1 MNCMNRSN
9 IRTQFLRYI
18 FFSIIGT
25 LGISVY
31 ILIDTFF
38 IAKGMGADGLA
49 ALNLCLPV
57 FNFINGFGL
66 MLGIGGGSKF
76 SMLYC
81 HVERR
86 ETDKIFT
93 NAFYA
98 ALMIAAVFELTG
110 IFFSRQVTTLLGA
123 DSSIFDM
130 AHSYLR
136 TVLLFSP
143 AFILNQLLLC
153 FMRNDCAPKLAMVGV
168 LGSSAVNVVL
178 DYVFIFRMN
187 MGMRGAALAT
197 CIAPFVSMAIMSF
210 HFLSGWNAFQLRA
223 VCPSFRITRN
233 IVSLGLYSLLTE
245 CSGGIV
251 ILTFNYVIYR
261 MLGNT
266 GIAAYGIIAN
276 LAIVVTAIFTGLS
289 GGVQPLMCKL
299 RGEQDEKGSRY
310 LVRISVITAVILAA
324 GAYTALYFKT
334 GTLVSLFNSSG
345 HAQLQSIAEHGM
357 LLYFLFMPF
366 MGINSILAVYFTA
379 CELPTAAQL
388 TSLLRGE
395 FFVVPLAFLFYSVHS
410 INGIWLTI
418 PIAEL
423 LTLAVSGV
431 ICFFIL
437 KPYGVYIYRYQPKE
451 QPVATHPN
459 HMT

>member
-1 MNCMNRSN
+1 MNRSN
-9 IRTQFLRYI
+9 IRSQFLKYV
-18 FFSIIGT
+18 FFNIIST

-49 ALNLCLPV
+49 ALNVCLPV

-86 ETDKIFT
+86 ETDKIFS

-98 ALMIAAVFELTG
+98 ALMISAVFLLTG
-110 IFFSRQVTTLLGA
+110 VYFSRQVTSLLGA

-153 FMRNDCAPKLAMVGV
+153 FMRNDCAPKLAMAGV
-168 LGSSAVNVVL
+168 LGSSSVNVVL
-178 DYVFIFRMN
+178 DYVFIFRFG
-187 MGMRGAALAT
+187 MGMQGAALAT
-197 CIAPFVSMAIMSF
+197 CIAPFFSMGIMSF
-210 HFLSGWNAFQLRA
+210 HFLSGWNAFQLRLVA
-223 VCPSFRITRN
+223 PSIRITRN

-251 ILTFNYVIYR
+251 ILAFNYVIYR

-276 LAIVVTAIFTGLS
+276 LAIVVTAVFTGLS

-299 RGEQDEKGSRY
+299 RGEQDEKGIRY
-310 LVRISVITAVILAA
+310 LVRISVIAAMLLAA
-324 GAYTALYFKT
+324 GIYSALYLKT
-334 GTLVSLFNSSG
+334 GMLVALFNSSG
-345 HAQLQSIAEHGM
+345 NAHLQAVAEHG
-357 LLYFLFMPF
+357 LKLFFLFLPF
-366 MGINSILAVYFTA
+366 MGVNSILAVYFTA
-379 CELPTAAQL
+379 CELPAAAQL

-395 FFVVPLAFLFYSVHS
+395 FLVVPLAFVFFYFHS
-410 INGIWLTI
+410 INGIWLTL
-418 PIAEL
+418 PIAEF
-423 LTLAVSGV
+423 LTLGVSGI
-431 ICFFIL
+431 ICCFIA
-437 KPYGVYIYRYQPKE
+437 KPYEYYVYRYTPNE
-451 QPVATHPN
+451 QAVTTNSN
-459 HMT
+459 HIS